1 MAASPSKSPS
11 SGARIAAV
19 VALGIIGFF
28 VFAPGSSEPPAPVT
42 EPDVAAPSDDPDT
55 ITPPGTPPEA
65 DMAALLD
72 GLSLGNEFEGWKI
85 VNFWPAPEKIL
96 WIEFGKDR
104 TFFSVSINARRNGN
118 TLPPEQTE
126 LYDVGYGL
134 VRPKSA
140 AIAQDLQMRIVAQ
153 IAARVRKREKEVG
166 RPKAL

>member
-19 VALGIIGFF
+19 VVLGILGFF
-28 VFAPGSSEPPAPVT
+28 VFAPGSSEPTAPVT
-42 EPDVAAPSDDPDT
+42 EPDMAASSDDPDT
-55 ITPPGTPPEA
+55 ITPPGTPPAA
-65 DMAALLD
+65 DVAALLD
-72 GLSLGNEFEGWKI
+72 GLSLGNDFEGWKI

-104 TFFSVSINARRNGN
+104 TFFSVSITAKREGN
-118 TLPPEQTE
+118 PLPPEQTD

-140 AIAQDLQMRIVAQ
+140 AIAQDVQMRIVAQ